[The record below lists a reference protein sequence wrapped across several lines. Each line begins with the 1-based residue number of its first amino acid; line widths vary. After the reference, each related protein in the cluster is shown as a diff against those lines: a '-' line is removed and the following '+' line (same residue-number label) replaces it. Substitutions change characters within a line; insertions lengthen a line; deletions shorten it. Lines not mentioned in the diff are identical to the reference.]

1 MFSYTTASQT
11 TYVFV
16 TSVVT
21 ATQAEKVCT
30 DIGGHL
36 ATYPSLADQAEA
48 EQVGACCKA
57 ASVLAGRQLWE
68 FRPARAVAGCML
80 TRRCGANALRRSR
93 GQRKPSSC

>member
-11 TYVFV
+11 SYVFV

-21 ATQAEKVCT
+21 ATQAERACT

-48 EQVGACCKA
+48 EQVGGCGCEGCLPAIKA
-57 ASVLAGRQLWE
+57 PKHQVGGASGSWW
-68 FRPARAVAGCML
+68 
-80 TRRCGANALRRSR
+80 
-93 GQRKPSSC
+93 